1 METSGA
7 TFWLELIKVASAGGA
22 IGQQRH
28 IGVIFKKGQPQ
39 KYDGNRQAEGI
50 VSWCEKN
57 SVSLDAPDTPPVKSH
72 VLDMTGADFSHLID
86 HYQHM
91 LIMFYAPWCGHC
103 KRQNKHPIR

>member
-1 METSGA
+1 MKLAILDA
-7 TFWLELIKVASAGGA
+7 TEEVTIANRYNIEGYPTLKL
-22 IGQQRH
+22 
-28 IGVIFKKGQPQ
+28 FKNGQPHE
-39 KYDGNRQAEGI
+39 YDGNRLAEGI

-57 SVSLDAPDTPPVKSH
+57 SVSLDTPDTPPVKTH

-103 KRQNKHPIR
+103 KQMMPG